1 MKTIILLPA
10 ALLALFC
17 SCSNDEKKTSAANE
31 TTPAANETTP
41 ASTDQV
47 TAAVSEDL
55 VQLSPEQ
62 IKNAD
67 ITIGRTEER
76 EMHQSLKV
84 NGVVDLPPNNLIS
97 VSIPLGGYLKKTSL
111 IPGAKVNKGSLLAT
125 LEDQQ
130 YIQLQQDYLT
140 AKTRLQFAEADFKRQ
155 KGLNETKAASDKTF
169 QQAQSDFSSQKIM
182 VYSLA
187 EKLRLLGISPEKLTE
202 NNITRS
208 ISIYSPI
215 NGFVSKVNANIGKYV
230 SPADVIFELINPDDL
245 HIRLT
250 VFENDAAQLA
260 VGQKIVCTTNSQPG
274 VKYMATVH
282 LITPN
287 IGDDRSTEVHCHLL
301 TKTKDLLPGTFINA
315 AIELNNSKVTAVPEG
330 AVVKW
335 KNKQFVFTEENNHQ
349 FRLVPV
355 ETGNT
360 NNGFTEIKSQIP
372 SKPIVTK
379 NAYTLLMKMKNSEE
393 EG

>member
-1 MKTIILLPA
+1 MKNIILLPA
-10 ALLALFC
+10 ALLTLFC
-17 SCSNDEKKTSAANE
+17 ACSNEDKNT
-31 TTPAANETTP
+31 
-41 ASTDQV
+41 
-47 TAAVSEDL
+47 TAATEKSTTATEKVTTAISDDL

-62 IKNAD
+62 IKNAG
-67 ITIGRTEER
+67 ITIGRAEER
-76 EMHQSLKV
+76 EMHQTLKV

-97 VSIPLGGYLKKTSL
+97 VSIPLGGYLKKTTL
-111 IPGAKVNKGSLLAT
+111 IPGARVSKGSLLAT

-140 AKTRLQFAEADFKRQ
+140 AKTRLQFAESDFKRQ
-155 KGLNETKAASDKTF
+155 KGLNETKAASDKTL
-169 QQAQSDFSSQKIM
+169 QQAQSDFSSQRIL

-187 EKLRLLGISPEKLTE
+187 EKLRLLGIKPEKLTE

-215 NGFVSKVNANIGKYV
+215 NGFVSKVNVNIGKYV
-230 SPADVIFELINPDDL
+230 SPADILFELINPDDL

-250 VFENDAAQLA
+250 VFENDAAHLA
-260 VGQKIVCTTNSQPG
+260 VGQKIVCTTNSQPN

-287 IGDDRSTEVHCHLL
+287 IGEDRSTEVHCHLL
-301 TKTKDLLPGTFINA
+301 TKTKELLPGTFMNA

-335 KNKQFVFTEENNHQ
+335 KNKQYVFTEQSSHQ
-349 FRLVPV
+349 FKLIPV

-360 NNGFTEIKSQIP
+360 NNGFIEIKSDI
-372 SKPIVTK
+372 SAKPIVTK